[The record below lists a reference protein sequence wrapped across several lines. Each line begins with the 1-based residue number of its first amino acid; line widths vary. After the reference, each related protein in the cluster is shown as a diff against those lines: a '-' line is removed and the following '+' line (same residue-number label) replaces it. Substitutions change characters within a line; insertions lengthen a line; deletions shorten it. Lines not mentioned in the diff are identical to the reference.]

1 MNKLYTS
8 IILIAVSL
16 FLMSNSGGRGA
27 AAGEAVT
34 GAPGERTCAAAGCHN
49 GGSFDPAASLEL
61 ISTFGDE
68 QAVSGYK
75 AGRDYTAR
83 LTITAGGS
91 PGGYGF
97 QMVAMDASGNSV
109 GTWTT
114 SGNTQIA
121 DIGGQ
126 SYVEHSDIIQES
138 VINLNWQ
145 APDADLGALTFF
157 YSANVVNG
165 NGGTSGDSGTNSS
178 TVIEFDPTLSTETEL
193 VENVKF
199 FPNPASDMI
208 NVTNHNSDTFTIYNV
223 QGILIKQGNLNYDQI
238 NISELNPGM
247 YVVKLDNQKEISRF
261 IKI

>member
-1 MNKLYTS
+1 MSKLYTS

-16 FLMSNSGGRGA
+16 FLMSNSGGRGTA
-27 AAGEAVT
+27 GGEAVT
-34 GAPGERTCAAAGCHN
+34 GAPGERTCAASGCHS

-61 ISTFGDE
+61 ISTFGDD
-68 QAVSGYK
+68 QTVSAYK
-75 AGRDYTAR
+75 PGRDYTAR
-83 LTITAGGS
+83 LTINAGGS

-97 QMVAMDASGNSV
+97 QMVAMDAAGNSV

-126 SYVEHSDIIQES
+126 SYVEHSDLIQES

-193 VENVKF
+193 VESVKF
-199 FPNPASDMI
+199 FPNPASEII
-208 NVTNHNSDTFTIYNV
+208 NVTNHNSDSFAIYNI
-223 QGILIKQGNLNYDQI
+223 QGIMISQGNLNNDQI